1 MGKQT
6 QPKPASPANL
16 LALPEGTELVGEFR
30 IKRVLGA
37 GGFGI
42 TYLAGETAL
51 AREVTIKE
59 YFPLDYAARDA
70 SGDVAPRSRDSA
82 KAYAWGLE
90 RFMEEAQILA
100 RFTHPNI
107 VRVYRC
113 FRARDTGYMVL
124 HFEEGGSLKAWLR
137 QLQRAPRQSEL
148 DRIIAP
154 LLDALDVV
162 HAGNF
167 LHRDIAPD
175 NI

>member
-1 MGKQT
+1 M
-6 QPKPASPANL
+6 
-16 LALPEGTELVGEFR
+16 
-30 IKRVLGA
+30 
-37 GGFGI
+37 
-42 TYLAGETAL
+42 TAI
-51 AREVTIKE
+51 ARDVTIKE

-82 KAYAWGLE
+82 KDYAWGLE

-137 QLQRAPRQSEL
+137 QLQRAPRLAEEGGDVIAQIVFVIGLVEL
-148 DRIIAP
+148 AREVAERGCYLRALAELRRI
-154 LLDALDVV
+154 LDDQ
-162 HAGNF
+162 
-167 LHRDIAPD
+167 
-175 NI
+175 